1 MRHAQYPKGSTKQI
15 TSSFIDMLCGYGEKP
30 ENVIR
35 FSLSLIVCCAICYF
49 LFGVSYQDSLL
60 RFSFDNSFDDNVSA
74 LLNSIYFSVVTF
86 TTLGYGDI
94 TPIGLSRLIAAIEA
108 FCGSFSLALFVVVFV
123 KRMTR

>member
-1 MRHAQYPKGSTKQI
+1 M

-35 FSLSLIVCCAICYF
+35 FSLSLIICCAICYF
-49 LFGVSYQDSLL
+49 LFGVSYDNTVLQLN
-60 RFSFDNSFDDNVSA
+60 FDNSFSQNLSA